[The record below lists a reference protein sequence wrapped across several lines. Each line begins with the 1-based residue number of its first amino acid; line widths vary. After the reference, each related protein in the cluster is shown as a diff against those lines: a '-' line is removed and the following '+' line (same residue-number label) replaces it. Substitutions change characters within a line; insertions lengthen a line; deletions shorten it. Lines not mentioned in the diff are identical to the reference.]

1 MSDKELIQEL
11 RKMIKLSQEDREFLE
26 SCYEGTYAYNGEN
39 FDDTFEACVKMGTID
54 TKVCVLEFLKKWEDK
69 LCDCPQDLIS
79 ALREAFDI
87 TEEFDLAE
95 DEELADFFETDTEQ
109 GNGLM
114 SKIIK
119 HDTIEVKK
127 VGKDAITYKITA
139 PDLSNLFSDMKAG
152 NVTEENIDSFMDDYI
167 SDAKMVT
174 NEVDVSYTYENEKF
188 SAEYDT
194 EEFINALTGNMVT
207 AYQELIQDVQNEI
220 SEEDNNEESN

>member
-1 MSDKELIQEL
+1 MK
-11 RKMIKLSQEDREFLE
+11 KIKLYTILMVSVLLTA
-26 SCYEGTYAYNGEN
+26 CGTDKKIEKQANNIVDAVENNDISELDFIING
-39 FDDTFEACVKMGTID
+39 
-54 TKVCVLEFLKKWEDK
+54 
-69 LCDCPQDLIS
+69 
-79 ALREAFDI
+79 
-87 TEEFDLAE
+87 TEELAE

-194 EEFINALTGNMVT
+194 EEFINVLTGNMVT

>member
-1 MSDKELIQEL
+1 MK
-11 RKMIKLSQEDREFLE
+11 KIKLYTILMVSVLLTA
-26 SCYEGTYAYNGEN
+26 CGTDKKIEKQANNIVDAVENNDISELDFIINGTDE
-39 FDDTFEACVKMGTID
+39 
-54 TKVCVLEFLKKWEDK
+54 
-69 LCDCPQDLIS
+69 
-79 ALREAFDI
+79 
-87 TEEFDLAE
+87 LAE

-174 NEVDVSYTYENEKF
+174 NEVDVSYTY
-188 SAEYDT
+188 D
-194 EEFINALTGNMVT
+194 
-207 AYQELIQDVQNEI
+207 
-220 SEEDNNEESN
+220 

>member
-1 MSDKELIQEL
+1 MVSVLLTACGTDKKIEKQANNIVDAVENNDISELDFI
-11 RKMIKLSQEDREFLE
+11 IN
-26 SCYEGTYAYNGEN
+26 GTDE
-39 FDDTFEACVKMGTID
+39 
-54 TKVCVLEFLKKWEDK
+54 
-69 LCDCPQDLIS
+69 
-79 ALREAFDI
+79 
-87 TEEFDLAE
+87 LAE

-194 EEFINALTGNMVT
+194 EAFINALTGNMVT

>member
-1 MSDKELIQEL
+1 MNHFFTNKGIDKM
-11 RKMIKLSQEDREFLE
+11 KKIKLYTILMVSVLLTA
-26 SCYEGTYAYNGEN
+26 CGTDKKIEKQANNIVDAVENNDISELDFIINGTDE
-39 FDDTFEACVKMGTID
+39 
-54 TKVCVLEFLKKWEDK
+54 
-69 LCDCPQDLIS
+69 
-79 ALREAFDI
+79 
-87 TEEFDLAE
+87 LAE

-174 NEVDVSYTYENEKF
+174 NEVDVSYTYENENF

>member
-1 MSDKELIQEL
+1 MK
-11 RKMIKLSQEDREFLE
+11 KIKLYTILMVSVLLTA
-26 SCYEGTYAYNGEN
+26 CGTDKKIEKQANNIVDAVENNDISELDFIINGTDE
-39 FDDTFEACVKMGTID
+39 
-54 TKVCVLEFLKKWEDK
+54 
-69 LCDCPQDLIS
+69 
-79 ALREAFDI
+79 
-87 TEEFDLAE
+87 LAE

-174 NEVDVSYTYENEKF
+174 NEVDVSYTYENENF

>member
-1 MSDKELIQEL
+1 MK
-11 RKMIKLSQEDREFLE
+11 KIKLYTILMVSVLLTA
-26 SCYEGTYAYNGEN
+26 CGTDKKIEKQANNIVDAVENNDISELDFIINGTDE
-39 FDDTFEACVKMGTID
+39 
-54 TKVCVLEFLKKWEDK
+54 
-69 LCDCPQDLIS
+69 
-79 ALREAFDI
+79 
-87 TEEFDLAE
+87 LAE

-194 EEFINALTGNMVT
+194 E
-207 AYQELIQDVQNEI
+207 
-220 SEEDNNEESN
+220 

>member
-1 MSDKELIQEL
+1 
-11 RKMIKLSQEDREFLE
+11 
-26 SCYEGTYAYNGEN
+26 
-39 FDDTFEACVKMGTID
+39 
-54 TKVCVLEFLKKWEDK
+54 
-69 LCDCPQDLIS
+69 
-79 ALREAFDI
+79 
-87 TEEFDLAE
+87 
-95 DEELADFFETDTEQ
+95 
-109 GNGLM
+109 M

-188 SAEYDT
+188 SAEYGT
-194 EEFINALTGNMVT
+194 EEFINASGK
-207 AYQELIQDVQNEI
+207 
-220 SEEDNNEESN
+220 SNFSQCIDRKYGYSVSGTDSGCAE

>member
-1 MSDKELIQEL
+1 MK
-11 RKMIKLSQEDREFLE
+11 KIKLYTILMVSVLLTA
-26 SCYEGTYAYNGEN
+26 CGTDKKIEKQANNIVDAVENNDISELDFIINGTDE
-39 FDDTFEACVKMGTID
+39 
-54 TKVCVLEFLKKWEDK
+54 
-69 LCDCPQDLIS
+69 
-79 ALREAFDI
+79 
-87 TEEFDLAE
+87 LAE

-220 SEEDNNEESN
+220 SEEDNNEESNYFFSLCNYADVICTYGIGYRNNRYIL

>member
-1 MSDKELIQEL
+1 MYQICIM
-11 RKMIKLSQEDREFLE
+11 RMHNIKLQRLNNIVDAVENNDISELD
-26 SCYEGTYAYNGEN
+26 SIINGTDE
-39 FDDTFEACVKMGTID
+39 
-54 TKVCVLEFLKKWEDK
+54 
-69 LCDCPQDLIS
+69 
-79 ALREAFDI
+79 
-87 TEEFDLAE
+87 LAE

-109 GNGLM
+109 GNGMM

-119 HDTIEVKK
+119 YDTIEVEM

-174 NEVDVSYTYENEKF
+174 NEVDVSYTYEEEKF

-220 SEEDNNEESN
+220 SEEDNNNEESN

>member
-1 MSDKELIQEL
+1 MK
-11 RKMIKLSQEDREFLE
+11 KIKLYTILMVSVLLTA
-26 SCYEGTYAYNGEN
+26 CGTDKKIEKQANNIVDAVENNDISELDFIINGTDE
-39 FDDTFEACVKMGTID
+39 
-54 TKVCVLEFLKKWEDK
+54 
-69 LCDCPQDLIS
+69 
-79 ALREAFDI
+79 
-87 TEEFDLAE
+87 LAE

-188 SAEYDT
+188 SSEYDT

>member
-1 MSDKELIQEL
+1 MVSVLLTACGTDKKIEKQANNIVDAVENNDISELDFI
-11 RKMIKLSQEDREFLE
+11 IN
-26 SCYEGTYAYNGEN
+26 GTDE
-39 FDDTFEACVKMGTID
+39 
-54 TKVCVLEFLKKWEDK
+54 
-69 LCDCPQDLIS
+69 
-79 ALREAFDI
+79 
-87 TEEFDLAE
+87 LAE

-174 NEVDVSYTYENEKF
+174 NEVDVFVY
-188 SAEYDT
+188 
-194 EEFINALTGNMVT
+194 I
-207 AYQELIQDVQNEI
+207 
-220 SEEDNNEESN
+220 

>member
-1 MSDKELIQEL
+1 MK
-11 RKMIKLSQEDREFLE
+11 KIKLYTILMVSVLLTA
-26 SCYEGTYAYNGEN
+26 CGTDKKIEKQANNIVDAVENNDISELDFIING
-39 FDDTFEACVKMGTID
+39 
-54 TKVCVLEFLKKWEDK
+54 
-69 LCDCPQDLIS
+69 
-79 ALREAFDI
+79 
-87 TEEFDLAE
+87 TEELAE

-152 NVTEENIDSFMDDYI
+152 NVTEENID
-167 SDAKMVT
+167 DAKMVT

-188 SAEYDT
+188 SAEYGT

>member
-1 MSDKELIQEL
+1 MK
-11 RKMIKLSQEDREFLE
+11 KIKLYTILMVSVLLTA
-26 SCYEGTYAYNGEN
+26 CGTDKKIEKQANNIVDAVENNDISELDFIINGTDE
-39 FDDTFEACVKMGTID
+39 
-54 TKVCVLEFLKKWEDK
+54 
-69 LCDCPQDLIS
+69 
-79 ALREAFDI
+79 
-87 TEEFDLAE
+87 LAE

-167 SDAKMVT
+167 SDAKVVT

-188 SAEYDT
+188 STEYDT

>member
-1 MSDKELIQEL
+1 MK
-11 RKMIKLSQEDREFLE
+11 KIKLFVLLILTTFFTA
-26 SCYEGTYAYNGEN
+26 CGTDKKIEKQANNIVDAVENNDISELDSIINGTDE
-39 FDDTFEACVKMGTID
+39 
-54 TKVCVLEFLKKWEDK
+54 
-69 LCDCPQDLIS
+69 
-79 ALREAFDI
+79 
-87 TEEFDLAE
+87 LAE

-127 VGKDAITYKITA
+127 VDDDAITYKITA
-139 PDLSNLFSDMKAG
+139 PDLSNLFSDMKSG

-167 SDAKMVT
+167 SGVKTVT
-174 NEVDVSYTYENEKF
+174 NEVKVSYIYEDEKF

-207 AYQELIQDVQNEI
+207 AYQGAIQDMQSEI
-220 SEEDNNEESN
+220 SEENNNNEENN

>member
-1 MSDKELIQEL
+1 MK
-11 RKMIKLSQEDREFLE
+11 KIKLFVLLILTTFFTA
-26 SCYEGTYAYNGEN
+26 CGTDKKIEKQVNNIVDAVENNDISELDSIINGTDE
-39 FDDTFEACVKMGTID
+39 
-54 TKVCVLEFLKKWEDK
+54 
-69 LCDCPQDLIS
+69 
-79 ALREAFDI
+79 
-87 TEEFDLAE
+87 LAE

-127 VGKDAITYKITA
+127 VDDDAITYKITA
-139 PDLSNLFSDMKAG
+139 PDLSNLFSDMKSG

-167 SDAKMVT
+167 SGVKTVT
-174 NEVDVSYTYENEKF
+174 NEVKVSYIYEDEKF

-207 AYQELIQDVQNEI
+207 AYQGAIQDMQSEI
-220 SEEDNNEESN
+220 SEENNNNEENN

>member
-1 MSDKELIQEL
+1 MLDTKKFEDQTQVTLVFILGFGIDKM
-11 RKMIKLSQEDREFLE
+11 KKIKLYTILMVSVLLTA
-26 SCYEGTYAYNGEN
+26 CGTDKKIEKQANNIVDAVENNDISELDFIINGTDE
-39 FDDTFEACVKMGTID
+39 
-54 TKVCVLEFLKKWEDK
+54 
-69 LCDCPQDLIS
+69 
-79 ALREAFDI
+79 
-87 TEEFDLAE
+87 LAE

>member
-1 MSDKELIQEL
+1 MK
-11 RKMIKLSQEDREFLE
+11 KIKLYTILMVSVLLTA
-26 SCYEGTYAYNGEN
+26 CGTDKKIEKQANNIVDAVENNDISELDFIINGTDE
-39 FDDTFEACVKMGTID
+39 
-54 TKVCVLEFLKKWEDK
+54 
-69 LCDCPQDLIS
+69 
-79 ALREAFDI
+79 
-87 TEEFDLAE
+87 LAE

-194 EEFINALTGNMVT
+194 VEFINA
-207 AYQELIQDVQNEI
+207 
-220 SEEDNNEESN
+220 